1 MRVYIY
7 TYYVYASIV
16 RQWSGALMQFLHVQE
31 QIAKY
36 QFNHMCE
43 QLYAEVG
50 TQIYTYVCMH
60 SIYMVNNIQ
69 KLTCIHV
76 YVCVHK

>member
-1 MRVYIY
+1 
-7 TYYVYASIV
+7 
-16 RQWSGALMQFLHVQE
+16 MQFLHVQE

-50 TQIYTYVCMH
+50 AQSIHLCMH

>member
-1 MRVYIY
+1 MCVY
-7 TYYVYASIV
+7 TYYMHASMV
-16 RQWSGALMQFLHVQE
+16 CQWSGALMQFLHVQE

-50 TQIYTYVCMH
+50 TQIYTYVCIQYTWLI
-60 SIYMVNNIQ
+60 IYRN
-69 KLTCIHV
+69 
-76 YVCVHK
+76 